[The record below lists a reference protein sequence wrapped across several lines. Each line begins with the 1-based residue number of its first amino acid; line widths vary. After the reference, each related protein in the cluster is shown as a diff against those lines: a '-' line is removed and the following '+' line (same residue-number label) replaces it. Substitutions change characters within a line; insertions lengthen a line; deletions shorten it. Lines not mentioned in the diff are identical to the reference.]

1 LAGRFGELDASLA
14 ETETLARLGS
24 YHNLARSTKSMRRGR
39 AFITSGDL
47 EAFGLAA
54 AEDLAPGLLGTI
66 ARIQVAYADFLSGRT
81 ESALRELA
89 QTTAERYSS
98 ELSGVSEAN
107 VAAVHAWAGEVNAAR
122 RSVEAQLP
130 HTAQAGRTNL
140 RGQWGALS
148 TLVQT
153 LGVLG
158 DKPACAALYPA
169 AVDLVE
175 TGFVVDALSFGT
187 NTAQLTAAIAAGA
200 AGLDDKSRDH
210 FEQALAFALA
220 LPHRLLQPI
229 VRFWY
234 GRMLVESRHMDDRA
248 RGLGLLAEADADFG
262 ALKMVLHQ
270 RQAAAVLRAART

>member
-1 LAGRFGELDASLA
+1 
-14 ETETLARLGS
+14 
-24 YHNLARSTKSMRRGR
+24 M
-39 AFITSGDL
+39 
-47 EAFGLAA
+47 
-54 AEDLAPGLLGTI
+54 
-66 ARIQVAYADFLSGRT
+66 
-81 ESALRELA
+81 
-89 QTTAERYSS
+89 
-98 ELSGVSEAN
+98 
-107 VAAVHAWAGEVNAAR
+107 AAVHAWAGEVDAAR

-140 RGQWGALS
+140 RGQWRSLS

-169 AVDLVE
+169 AVDLIE
-175 TGFVVDALSFGT
+175 TGFVVDAFSFGP

-200 AGLDDKSRDH
+200 AGLDDRARDH

-234 GRMLVESRHMDDRA
+234 GRMLVESTQADDRA
-248 RGLGLLAEADADFG
+248 RGLGLLAEAEADFG
-262 ALKMVLHQ
+262 TLKMVLHQ
-270 RQAAAVLRAART
+270 RHAAATLFAAKT